1 MVACRATHTLSP
13 FVLCVLSSRRFK
25 ALAEHQKRITDD
37 DIQAL
42 MGDEVHQSQAIWQ
55 LLDIQ
60 VG

>member
-1 MVACRATHTLSP
+1 MSP